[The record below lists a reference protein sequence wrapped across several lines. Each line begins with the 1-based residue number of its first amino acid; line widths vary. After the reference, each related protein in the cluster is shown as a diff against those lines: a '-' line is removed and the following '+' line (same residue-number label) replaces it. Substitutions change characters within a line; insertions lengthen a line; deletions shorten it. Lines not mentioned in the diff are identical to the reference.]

1 MARTLDMNGKHMT
14 DKINAD
20 NIYTRTQQAK
30 YNQLASHDAGP
41 GRGFSDAILRAHNGH
56 EDYRIFLWKDIPD
69 LSSKDVLDFGCGPGR
84 NLVFYANTF
93 KSIDGVDLAQENL
106 ELAKEWLSSA
116 GLDVNKFK
124 LYKNDGVSLDGI
136 PDNSYDVVMSTIC
149 FQHISVYDIR
159 YQLLKEFYR
168 VLRPGGYITLQ
179 LLLDSEKP
187 GTVKYY
193 DNFYGAGDTNGAH
206 DCTVENPEYVK
217 SDLEKIGFTNFHH
230 YIRPSAELLGGKIGP
245 MTDNNWL
252 YVNAQKVI

>member
-1 MARTLDMNGKHMT
+1 MT
-14 DKINAD
+14 KKIDAN
-20 NIYTRTQQAK
+20 NTYTQTQQAK
-30 YNQLASHDAGP
+30 YNQLAAHDAGG

-56 EDYRIFLWKDIPD
+56 EDYKTFLWKDIPD

-93 KSIDGVDLAQENL
+93 KSIDGVDLARQNL
-106 ELAKEWLSSA
+106 EMAYQWLAEE
-116 GLDVNKFK
+116 GFDVSKFK
-124 LYKNDGVSLDGI
+124 LFETNGVDLSNI
-136 PDNSYDVVMSTIC
+136 PDESYDVVMSTIC
-149 FQHISVYDIR
+149 LQHISVHEIR
-159 YQLLKEFYR
+159 YQLLEEFYR
-168 VLRPGGYITLQ
+168 ILRPNGFITVQ

-193 DNFYGAGDTNGAH
+193 DNLYDAGDTNGAH

-252 YVNAQKVI
+252 YVNAQKVV